1 MDTKNESK
9 YIAQGSGYVGGFM
22 GQSSSTINTIEK
34 SGIYQGIISSSGQA
48 GKTISFIY
56 FTISLILSIYFI
68 LFILILFF

>member
-9 YIAQGSGYVGGFM
+9 IIVHGSDNVGGFI
-22 GQSSSTINTIEK
+22 GSSSTTINTIEK